1 MNTQNEL
8 AEYIRLRHDIHT
20 HPEMAYQEF
29 RTADLVAAKLE
40 QLGLTVTRGIADT
53 GLVGLLDR
61 GEGPFIGIRA
71 DMDALPI
78 VEQTSTSY
86 CSVNH
91 GVMHACGH
99 DGHTATLLAA
109 VDMIS
114 KLPNL
119 NGKIAFIFQPAEEN
133 EGGAKRMV
141 EEGLFEL
148 FPVEFVYGLHNMPSI
163 PTNKVIAPV
172 GHVSA
177 AFATFDITII
187 GRGGHGAMPESAVDP
202 LPASGALVSA
212 LNTIVSRNLSPQH
225 GGVVTIGDISSQNS
239 THNVIP
245 NQVVLK
251 GSSRSFEQADSA
263 LIEQRISQ
271 ICRGIGIAFNVDV
284 QLIYEHRYPSVLNA
298 LTPTERLWEAVSA
311 DNSTIT
317 LEKEMQPLMGSEDF
331 SFFAEQVPGCF
342 FIVGNGESGAL
353 HSPTYD
359 FNDETLVTGAKVWVS
374 LAKTLLQRKA

>member
-8 AEYIRLRHDIHT
+8 AEYIRLRHDIHA

-29 RTADLVAAKLE
+29 RTADLVAVKLE
-40 QLGLTVTRGIADT
+40 QLGLTVTRGIAGT

-78 VEQTSTSY
+78 VEQTSASY

-148 FPVEFVYGLHNMPSI
+148 FPVEFVYGLHNMPGI

-187 GRGGHGAMPESAVDP
+187 GRGGHGAMPESTVDP

-251 GSSRSFEQADSA
+251 GSCRSFEQADSA
-263 LIEQRISQ
+263 LIEQRITQ
-271 ICRGIGIAFNVDV
+271 ICQGIGIAFNVDV
-284 QLIYEHRYPSVLNA
+284 QIIYEHRYPSVLNA

-342 FIVGNGESGAL
+342 FIVGNGESGTL

-359 FNDETLVTGAKVWVS
+359 FNDDALVTGANVWVS
-374 LAKTLLQRKA
+374 LVKTLLQRIA